1 MLSCNG
7 IVLNYVFVLYNKSIF
22 KIDIVQSIARELP
35 VPPVMSYFLCDCWYV
50 SEKIISTFV
59 KREFHMSTGF
69 LPVSI
74 AKENRLDY
82 HNALEAYA
90 VRGELGEF
98 AGLVAEL
105 EEEQLDT
112 CMKLSQR

>member
-1 MLSCNG
+1 MHIYPFIDGNSRISRL
-7 IVLNYVFVLYNKSIF
+7 LMNYQL
-22 KIDIVQSIARELP
+22 
-35 VPPVMSYFLCDCWYV
+35 MSA
-50 SEKIISTFV
+50 
-59 KREFHMSTGF
+59 GF

-82 HNALEAYA
+82 YNALEAYA

>member
-1 MLSCNG
+1 MHIYPFIDGNSRISRL
-7 IVLNYVFVLYNKSIF
+7 LMNYQL
-22 KIDIVQSIARELP
+22 
-35 VPPVMSYFLCDCWYV
+35 MSA
-50 SEKIISTFV
+50 
-59 KREFHMSTGF
+59 GF
-69 LPVSI
+69 WPVSI

-82 HNALEAYA
+82 YNALEAYA

>member
-1 MLSCNG
+1 MRIYPFIDGNSRISRL
-7 IVLNYVFVLYNKSIF
+7 LMNYQL
-22 KIDIVQSIARELP
+22 
-35 VPPVMSYFLCDCWYV
+35 MSA
-50 SEKIISTFV
+50 
-59 KREFHMSTGF
+59 GF

-82 HNALEAYA
+82 YNALEAYA

-112 CMKLSQR
+112 YMKLSQRERYHHSDR

>member
-1 MLSCNG
+1 MRIYPFIDGNG
-7 IVLNYVFVLYNKSIF
+7 RTSRLLMNYQL
-22 KIDIVQSIARELP
+22 
-35 VPPVMSYFLCDCWYV
+35 MSA
-50 SEKIISTFV
+50 
-59 KREFHMSTGF
+59 GF

-82 HNALEAYA
+82 YNALEAYA
-90 VRGELGEF
+90 VRGELEEF

-112 CMKLSQR
+112 YMKLSQRERYHHSDR